1 MEPAERAQFQLR
13 DYADAIE
20 YYEQSLAAACDLND
34 PQAIGGALADLGV
47 VHAQEGEHDQAVA
60 LFRRSPGFRPEGIDK
75 AKTLWNMSL
84 SLDQLG
90 QRRNAIARA
99 EEALPILV
107 ESNSP
112 DATMVQEQLAEWR
125 KTGGA

>member
-1 MEPAERAQFQLR
+1 
-13 DYADAIE
+13 
-20 YYEQSLAAACDLND
+20 
-34 PQAIGGALADLGV
+34 
-47 VHAQEGEHDQAVA
+47 
-60 LFRRSPGFRPEGIDK
+60 
-75 AKTLWNMSL
+75 MSL